1 MAHRVFIT
9 GAAGYLGGI
18 LCDLLSLRD
27 DVECIVALDKQP
39 MPRRLD
45 GNAKIRWITAN
56 TADVSW
62 RGIVEGERPDIV
74 IHAAWQIRE
83 IYGRPALQHEWNVT
97 GSANVFDFAFATAS
111 VKRLLHLSTV
121 AAYGAQ
127 ADNAIDRRFTEQ
139 DALRSSDMRYAEEK
153 RLVEERLARQFDGAR
168 EKNREIMVAVLRPVA
183 VTGPRGRIQPG
194 YFRLQTA
201 LSGQAKG
208 HASHRIAS
216 TLLSVLPVTP
226 NWSRQFIHEDD
237 FADVAALLAFGEMKD
252 KYTVLNAAP
261 PGAVVRGPDMA
272 QAFGKRTIAVH
283 PQLIR
288 LAFWLAW
295 HATQGRISTSR
306 GAWKSYCYPIAVD
319 GAKLTAMYDYR
330 YRMSAKDALTTQ
342 GGRYAGFSP

>member
-18 LCDLLSLRD
+18 LCDLFSQRD

-62 RGIVEGERPDIV
+62 RGIVEGESPDIV

-83 IYGRPALQHEWNVT
+83 IYGRHALQREWNVT

-153 RLVEERLARQFDGAR
+153 RLVEERLARQFDEAR
-168 EKNREIMVAVLRPVA
+168 ENNREITVAVLRPVA

-237 FADVAALLAFGEMKD
+237 FAGARAGHGAGIRQTHHRRASATD
-252 KYTVLNAAP
+252 P
-261 PGAVVRGPDMA
+261 PGVLAGMARHAGPDIDLA
-272 QAFGKRTIAVH
+272 R
-283 PQLIR
+283 R
-288 LAFWLAW
+288 LEVLLLSDR
-295 HATQGRISTSR
+295 GRRRETN
-306 GAWKSYCYPIAVD
+306 GDV
-319 GAKLTAMYDYR
+319 
-330 YRMSAKDALTTQ
+330 
-342 GGRYAGFSP
+342 